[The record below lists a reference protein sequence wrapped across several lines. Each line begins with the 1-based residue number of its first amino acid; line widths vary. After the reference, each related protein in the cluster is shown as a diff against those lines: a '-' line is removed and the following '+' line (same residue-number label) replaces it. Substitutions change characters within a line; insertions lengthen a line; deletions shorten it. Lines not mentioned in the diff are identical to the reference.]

1 MNEKVLTALLRA
13 VQYETC
19 QPTTDTVECC
29 VDSTYAINAALG
41 RWHSGRKNQELARRL
56 RTAYAAL
63 CAARGHQRVRLR
75 HVRSHTHDAANEAA
89 DRLAKQA
96 ARGDFAGDGADVL
109 RRAREAH
116 DEHDATTTRPQDA
129 RDTHTVNFQ
138 PPATAPASST
148 VNIPVVAHS
157 LGVG

>member
-1 MNEKVLTALLRA
+1 MGWCSSP
-13 VQYETC
+13 ETVYGKPSL
-19 QPTTDTVECC
+19 Q
-29 VDSTYAINAALG
+29 
-41 RWHSGRKNQELARRL
+41 NQELARRL

-63 CAARGHQRVRLR
+63 CAARGHKPVRLR

-89 DRLAKQA
+89 DCLAKHA
-96 ARGDFAGDGADVL
+96 ARGELTGDGADVL
-109 RRAREAH
+109 RRACEAH
-116 DEHDATTTRPQDA
+116 DEHDATTTRPSTRPQNA

>member
-1 MNEKVLTALLRA
+1 MPCLWRHLSQKNLPTRLSFVLTAR
-13 VQYETC
+13 T
-19 QPTTDTVECC
+19 
-29 VDSTYAINAALG
+29 AIIAALG

-63 CAARGHQRVRLR
+63 CTARSHQRVRLC

-89 DRLAKQA
+89 DCLAKHA
-96 ARGDFAGDGADVL
+96 AQDGLIGDGADVL

-116 DEHDATTTRPQDA
+116 DEHDATTTRPRDA
-129 RDTHTVNFQ
+129 RDTHVVNFQ

-157 LGVG
+157 LGVGQ